1 MAVLFDILG
10 SDISSKEQNLSLSRA
25 EPITNTSH
33 PQNNNEKQK
42 VVSAY
47 RWEDES
53 NGEIYTDVPVEEGE
67 EMRYLPLYVVENG
80 QEFPLQPLSQRKTS
94 FEFVPRLPSTHLSTL
109 TSSESSKAPI
119 STRPSTLSIAPSDS
133 TSGFEAQVVHNSII

>member
-1 MAVLFDILG
+1 M
-10 SDISSKEQNLSLSRA
+10 
-25 EPITNTSH
+25 
-33 PQNNNEKQK
+33 
-42 VVSAY
+42 
-47 RWEDES
+47 
-53 NGEIYTDVPVEEGE
+53 PVEEGE

-133 TSGFEAQVVHNSII
+133 TSGFEAQVVHNSIICLIVV